1 MEKFIKCYHIKK
13 FMRQQRNLLIT
24 DDLLIL
30 VGSIILCVYGFDV
43 PKNMKL
49 IVDGNDPYFTPRIFN
64 DANMIKL
71 MNLIWIAGII
81 GIIGSVLSLSY
92 KLITKREQGKELYIF
107 KLVKEFS
114 ILGVF
119 LLLLVLIQACFF
131 NFIFM
136 TASQKELFGIW
147 FGESFL
153 KLFLG
158 ACLISAGILLS
169 SLKPISWRMGGKKED
184 AKHQAC

>member
-1 MEKFIKCYHIKK
+1 
-13 FMRQQRNLLIT
+13 MRHQWNLPIT

-30 VGSIILCVYGFDV
+30 VGSIILCIYGFDV

-49 IVDGNDPYFTPRIFN
+49 IVDGNDPYFTPRIFY

-81 GIIGSVLSLSY
+81 GIVGAVLSLSY
-92 KLITKREQGKELYIF
+92 KLITKREQGKELYVF
-107 KLVKEFS
+107 KLVKELS
-114 ILGVF
+114 ILGFF
-119 LLLLVLIQACFF
+119 LLLLVWVQACFF
-131 NFIFM
+131 NLLLT
-136 TASQKELFGIW
+136 TATQKELYSIW

-158 ACLISAGILLS
+158 ACLILAGILLS
-169 SLKPISWRMGGKKED
+169 SLKPISWRIGGGKEN
-184 AKHQAC
+184 AKH